1 MPSIPAQKRRTR
13 VLLFSYVTKGSLR
26 LSKRFHCH
34 RHPRRSLSR
43 HRLAAA
49 HLQIDGTLHVDVGGR
64 WITYTPTHTPNDTP
78 THTPQ
83 VSLRGHQT
91 AKHCWTSTRSALRTN
106 TCDLHPDSL
115 PNGAGIPTGR
125 GHGFII
131 PQVSLRGHQTAKHCW
146 TSTRS
151 ALRTFTG
158 GLRPA
163 YLPNGAGTPTGSNIA

>member
-1 MPSIPAQKRRTR
+1 MFYKQRRKTDCTKKEDSRPPFFIRHEGKPPVIQKI
-13 VLLFSYVTKGSLR
+13 SLPP
-26 LSKRFHCH
+26 
-34 RHPRRSLSR
+34 HPRRSLSR

-64 WITYTPTHTPNDTP
+64 WITYTPTHTP
-78 THTPQ
+78 Q

-106 TCDLHPDSL
+106 TCGLRTAYL
-115 PNGAGIPTGR
+115 PNGAGAPTGR
-125 GHGFII
+125 GT

-151 ALRTFTG
+151 ALRTFTW